1 MSRNSRRGASP
12 IARGLILFVLLA
24 AAAAVAHAETPA
36 TQAPLEA
43 LVPEL
48 AAHPYQLDPGPRA
61 FQYRLSF
68 SPGFGYLGD
77 ERLFVFRFSYNPNS
91 WLGYEASLGHNPGQS
106 VHAVLHTF
114 SAIVRHP
121 IAGRFQPYLAGGYG
135 MVMVF
140 PGTTLNA
147 SPVTKNALVGGGGLE
162 FYIRNDLA
170 LRADARNA
178 TVFGREKDQAGTVAY
193 NYFQGTVGLSFYRP
207 VKP

>member
-1 MSRNSRRGASP
+1 MRRGVS
-12 IARGLILFVLLA
+12 IVTRLLVLLAFLA
-24 AAAAVAHAETPA
+24 AAAAFAHAD

-43 LVPEL
+43 LVPEV
-48 AAHPYQLDPGPRA
+48 AAHPWQIDPGPRP

-68 SPGFGYLGD
+68 SPGFGFLGD
-77 ERLFVFRFSYNPNS
+77 QRLFAFRFGYNPNS

-121 IAGRFQPYLAGGYG
+121 LSGRFQPYLTGGYG

-170 LRADARNA
+170 VRADARSA
-178 TVFGREKDQAGTVAY
+178 TVFGRDKNQAGTVAY
-193 NYFQGTVGLSFYRP
+193 NYFQGTIGLSFYRSVRP
-207 VKP
+207 